1 MTATMV
7 QVGKTNARNYRAD
20 VIVPATS
27 TTSEVIDCSDGRLI
41 GLILPSGIHSAT
53 SVTFLVSDQIDGT
66 YVAPYTADG
75 TVIIAT
81 VAVSRAVALPPEKL
95 APWPFVKVVFSTTQT
110 AGITFKALGLG
121 Y

>member
-7 QVGKTNARNYRAD
+7 QVGKANNRNYRAD
-20 VIVPATS
+20 VVVAAAS

-41 GLILPSGIHSAT
+41 GLLLPSGIHSAT

-66 YVAPYTADG
+66 YVALYTAEAAA
-75 TVIIAT
+75 VLAT